1 MISINKSNG
10 NVLAFQYEFKNS
22 LLKFTSSSGLTIGNT
37 NISNQDPKFQNYF
50 TQKMNLRVKAD
61 SPAKGKGVGTNN
73 VTSTDIVGNPR
84 TGSLTIGAYQ

>member
-1 MISINKSNG
+1 
-10 NVLAFQYEFKNS
+10 
-22 LLKFTSSSGLTIGNT
+22 
-37 NISNQDPKFQNYF
+37 
-50 TQKMNLRVKAD
+50 MNLRVKAD